1 VSAPAAPGAAPE
13 ATLPIARPG
22 QVWREILRLAAPHA
36 PRILA
41 SVLLLGAAAACGLV
55 LPWLLGAFVDLL
67 SGNAAPSWIEGTGG
81 FWRAVA
87 AMVGA
92 LVAGAGLQA
101 AGIVLSAGAADRVVA
116 SLRERAVGSALA
128 RGQAEVEA
136 AGTGDVVS
144 RSSDDVAAVTTA
156 VNQSMP
162 ALTGAG
168 TGIVVT
174 LIGMASIHW
183 AFALSLV
190 VTLPVYWFSVR
201 RYLRVA
207 PGMYHRERAERAR
220 RAGVVLG
227 AARGGRTVRA
237 YGMAGFLRG
246 PLAATSWVVARMNVL
261 VQIATTRLFGG
272 VNLAEFLGV
281 AALLGTGFLLL
292 DREAVTLGAA
302 TSAVLFFLRIFDPV
316 GAVIMTLDQVQ
327 SALTSLSRIVG
338 MAGPRQPAE
347 EAPEA
352 TGPRAEAPRSRQE
365 APEGA
370 APRGGDLMVEGLL
383 AGYGAEPVVR
393 GVDLAVPAG
402 TSVAVVGASGAG
414 KSTLAAVVAGVREPQ
429 GGTVTIDGRPVHGIS
444 AGRRA
449 RTVALVAQEGHVFPV
464 SLRENLD
471 LASPGAEDGALWEAL
486 RRVGLEEWALALP
499 GGLDAV
505 LGPEGVDPGPELAQ
519 QLALARVAVLDPAV
533 LVLDEAASRSAEDDD
548 ALARAAEGLRRGR
561 TAMIVAHRLSQARTA
576 DRILVME
583 AGRVVESGGHEELV
597 AAGGRYADLWA
608 ATHEG
613 RLEEG

>member
-1 VSAPAAPGAAPE
+1 MSAPAAPGTAPE
-13 ATLPIARPG
+13 TTLPIARPG

-41 SVLLLGAAAACGLV
+41 SVVLLAAAAACGLV

-67 SGNAAPSWIEGTGG
+67 SGDGAPSWIEGTGG

-116 SLRERAVGSALA
+116 SLRERAVGSALG
-128 RGQAEVEA
+128 RSQAEVEA

-168 TGIVVT
+168 AGIVVT

-190 VTLPVYWFSVR
+190 VTIPVYWFSVR

-281 AALLGTGFLLL
+281 AALLGTAFLLL
-292 DREAVTLGAA
+292 DGEAVTLGAA

-316 GAVIMTLDQVQ
+316 GAVLMTLDQVQ

-338 MAGPRQPAE
+338 MAGPRRGAGDG
-347 EAPEA
+347 PEDPE
-352 TGPRAEAPRSRQE
+352 PREKAAD
-365 APEGA
+365 GA
-370 APRGGDLMVEGLL
+370 IPRGGDLMIEGLL

-429 GGTVTIDGRPVHGIS
+429 GGKVTIDGRPVHGIP

-471 LASPGAEDGALWEAL
+471 LASPGAEDGTLWEAL
-486 RRVGLEEWALALP
+486 RRVGLEDWARALP
-499 GGLDAV
+499 GGLDTV
-505 LGPEGVDPGPELAQ
+505 LGPEGVDPEPELAQ

-583 AGRVVESGGHEELV
+583 DGRVVESGGHEELV

-613 RLEEG
+613 RRED